1 MGHFARRHIRAC
13 VRRQDARDQR
23 SSWRDAK
30 AEGGERADRGV
41 PTPLRGAT
49 AGAIDSAY
57 DSVGEVLDLSV
68 KVAVKA
74 RRDYDLFKEEFE
86 IWLESK
92 RTSAREALEIEKAE
106 KGWKKQI
113 TDGMVM
119 DQVRAT
125 WPDEYSTRANQL
137 KSFQAT
143 AHFFEARPD
152 VVKQRARALDGQRE
166 IMLAKGG
173 R

>member
-1 MGHFARRHIRAC
+1 MIEG
-13 VRRQDARDQR
+13 VVVVDV
-23 SSWRDAK
+23 K
-30 AEGGERADRGV
+30 AANEQIEAFL
-41 PTPLRGAT
+41 TPLRGAT
-49 AGAIDSAY
+49 AGALDKAY

-68 KVAVKA
+68 KIAVKA
-74 RRDYDLFKEEFE
+74 RRDYDLFNEEFE

-92 RTSAREALEIEKAE
+92 RTASREALEVEKAE